1 MGETMNFNYV
11 PTTCPYC
18 GCGCGLNLVVQD
30 GKLAGVETWKRHP
43 VSEGKLCPKGLAC
56 DEFVHSEERL
66 TVPLI
71 KKDGTFVESTWDE
84 ALALVAFSR
93 LLQSTLPLIRDSI
106 SSATSYQSWRPTH
119 SSCFN

>member
-1 MGETMNFNYV
+1 MNFNYV

-30 GKLAGVETWKRHP
+30 GKLAGVEPWKRHP

-71 KKDGTFVESTWDE
+71 KKDGKFVESTWDE
-84 ALALVAFSR
+84 ALTLVASKFK
-93 LLQSTLPLIRDSI
+93 
-106 SSATSYQSWRPTH
+106 ATQETVRAQFCGVPIF
-119 SSCFN
+119 CEDNK